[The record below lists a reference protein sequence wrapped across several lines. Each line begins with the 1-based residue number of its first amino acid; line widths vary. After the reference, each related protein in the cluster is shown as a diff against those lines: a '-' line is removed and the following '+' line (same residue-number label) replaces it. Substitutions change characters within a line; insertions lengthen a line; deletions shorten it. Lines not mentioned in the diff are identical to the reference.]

1 MSGTMMHHGAKVPI
15 ATFQFN
21 SIVLFSSEKR
31 FTLSMA
37 YFVPIRIGNEQRRGL
52 LFLREV

>member
-21 SIVLFSSEKR
+21 SLVLFSSEKR
-31 FTLSMA
+31 FPLSLA
-37 YFVPIRIGNEQRRGL
+37 YFVPIRIGNEQGRGL
-52 LFLREV
+52 IFLREV